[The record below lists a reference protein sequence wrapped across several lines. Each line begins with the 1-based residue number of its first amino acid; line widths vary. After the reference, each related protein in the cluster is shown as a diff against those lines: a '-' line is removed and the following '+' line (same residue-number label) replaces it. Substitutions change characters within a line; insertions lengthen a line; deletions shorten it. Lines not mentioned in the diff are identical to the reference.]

1 MQVPML
7 RLAALPASRGAWFRR
22 AMVLAAVVGLVPL
35 GASAQQP
42 QPQPMADARIIV
54 TGDGSV
60 SVPPDHAQVRSGV
73 TTRAATVKEAAAANS
88 KLMAA
93 VLAALR
99 DAGVAPKDIQTS
111 QFSIRPVYA
120 QEPRNEPKLTGYS
133 VSNQVTVIVRDTAKV
148 GDTLDRIIAA
158 GATDAGN
165 IAFLVDDPSKALD
178 QARAAAIA
186 DARRKAEVYAKAAG
200 VQVGRVAWISEI
212 SASGP
217 PVPMMARAAA
227 PAGAAVPIAAG
238 EDTLRAHVTV
248 GFDIAR

>member
-1 MQVPML
+1 
-7 RLAALPASRGAWFRR
+7 
-22 AMVLAAVVGLVPL
+22 
-35 GASAQQP
+35 
-42 QPQPMADARIIV
+42 IIV

-200 VQVGRVAWISEI
+200 TRLGQVEWITE
-212 SASGP
+212 ASGFGP
-217 PVPMMARAAA
+217 AVPLRGQGVSA
-227 PAGAAVPIAAG
+227 AGAAVPIATG
-238 EDTLRAHVTV
+238 EDTFAVTVTV
-248 GFDIAR
+248 G